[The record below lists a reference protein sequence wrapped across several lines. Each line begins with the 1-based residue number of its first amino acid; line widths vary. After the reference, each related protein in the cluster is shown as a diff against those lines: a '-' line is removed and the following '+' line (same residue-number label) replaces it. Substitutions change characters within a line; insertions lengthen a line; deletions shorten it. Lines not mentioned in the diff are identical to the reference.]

1 MLLENRTS
9 NFLESDNIIPFD
21 EINHKIWSLGAE
33 IFVPAAS
40 SRLIT
45 QEQLDQMIENGLEVI
60 SCGQM
65 YHLLTLKFSLDQ
77 YQRMRTKE

>member
-1 MLLENRTS
+1 MQLLLVLLDKVGGVLNYNGYSLEEIIMLLENRTS

-45 QEQLDQMIENGLEVI
+45 QEQLI
-60 SCGQM
+60 
-65 YHLLTLKFSLDQ
+65 K
-77 YQRMRTKE
+77 